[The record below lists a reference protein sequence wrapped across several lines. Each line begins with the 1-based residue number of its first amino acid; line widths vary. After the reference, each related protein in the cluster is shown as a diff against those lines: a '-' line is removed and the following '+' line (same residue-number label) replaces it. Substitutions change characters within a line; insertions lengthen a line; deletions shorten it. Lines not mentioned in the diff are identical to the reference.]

1 MRHSALGS
9 RETFSGPSRFAV
21 PLALLFAACAPATQ
35 SNETGTGGQST
46 SKGGSVGTAG
56 NSAGGGGSGG
66 SGQGGASATGGTT
79 SGSGGDSTG
88 AGGAVTGSG
97 GASSGGAT
105 GGGGSAAGGSG
116 GVSATGNGGS
126 AGGGGA
132 GGTAPG
138 RGGGGGSAGA
148 AGTTG
153 AAGSSARGGAAGTAA
168 GGGGATG
175 AGGQAP
181 GNFQKAAGKIPNS
194 AQPASTVNLAKA
206 DWQKGIIS
214 PSMQNGHQ
222 INQPSV
228 LNGYLVI
235 GGNEEFWIHDV
246 SNPAAPKQLS
256 SFTTPS
262 RTGAEAESHT
272 VSYARYGDTF
282 YMVTIGGRGINI
294 WDVTSVTAPK
304 HIKAVSIPGTNYG
317 DYTEAVWGV
326 TWQGQYIYVGA
337 TNNGIKVVDAANPAS
352 AAIVKEVPT
361 SSYGGVSAG
370 PLDAIGN
377 VLVVMTP
384 KESGGVATLDISDP
398 VNPVRLASFTTEKA
412 YIGQFHRHYVFLIGL
427 MAWDVLTN
435 PKSIGSGTAPIGR
448 LPTESS
454 EYMTFSDDYMFLG
467 HTRTE
472 IGGTPGASKINVS
485 DPRSMK
491 VTSRI
496 WGRMNLGDKNDDQF
510 NFPIGNLVVI
520 GDDQS
525 PYPGWFLAV
534 HQTAPDTTPP
544 VVDTVIPNNQA
555 TAVSTKSRIGVT
567 FSDNIELAT
576 VNAASFIVRP
586 MGGQPL
592 TGKWGA
598 RMGVLNFDPDQDLQ
612 PGTTYEVVLPKGGI
626 ADLVGNTLATEWKST
641 FTTN

>member
-1 MRHSALGS
+1 MIKSRTSTGRFLPTDLFVGLVATLLASAG
-9 RETFSGPSRFAV
+9 
-21 PLALLFAACAPATQ
+21 CAP
-35 SNETGTGGQST
+35 SGVTGGDGGSGGQST
-46 SKGGSVGTAG
+46 STGASGTGGSATGGAVGMGGNAAAG
-56 NSAGGGGSGG
+56 SNGTGS
-66 SGQGGASATGGTT
+66 GGASATGGFAGSSSVAGTGGSV
-79 SGSGGDSTG
+79 SGRGGSSASGG
-88 AGGAVTGSG
+88 AGGAAAGSG
-97 GASSGGAT
+97 GASAT
-105 GGGGSAAGGSG
+105 AG
-116 GVSATGNGGS
+116 T
-126 AGGGGA
+126 
-132 GGTAPG
+132 
-138 RGGGGGSAGA
+138 GGGSAG
-148 AGTTG
+148 
-153 AAGSSARGGAAGTAA
+153 RGGAGGVTGLAGSVGT
-168 GGGGATG
+168 GGAGAG
-175 AGGQAP
+175 AGGT
-181 GNFQKAAGKIPNS
+181 GTGTFQKAAGTIPN
-194 AQPASTVNLAKA
+194 APQPASTVNVPKA
-206 DWQKGIIS
+206 DWQRGIIS

-246 SNPAAPKQLS
+246 SNPAQPRQLS

-262 RTGAEAESHT
+262 RTGGEAESHT
-272 VSYARYGDTF
+272 VSYARYGNTF
-282 YMVTIGGRGINI
+282 YMVTPGGRGINI
-294 WDVTSVTAPK
+294 WDVTSATAPR
-304 HIKAVSIPGTNYG
+304 HVKAVAIPGTNYG

-352 AAIVKEVPT
+352 AAVVKEVPT

-398 VNPVRLASFTTEKA
+398 INPVRLASFTTDIA
-412 YIGQFHRHYVFLIGL
+412 YIGQFHRRYVFLIGL
-427 MAWDVLTN
+427 KAWDVLTN
-435 PKSIGSGTAPIGR
+435 PRSIGSGTAPIGR
-448 LPTESS
+448 LGTEGA
-454 EYMTFSDDYMFLG
+454 EYMAFQDDYMFLG
-467 HTRTE
+467 HLRTE

-485 DPRSMK
+485 NPRSMS

-496 WGRMNLGDKNDDQF
+496 WGRLNLGAINDDQF
-510 NFPIGNLVVI
+510 VFPMGNLVVI
-520 GDDQS
+520 GDDQA

-534 HQTAPDTTPP
+534 HQAEPDTKPP

-555 TAVSTKSRIGVT
+555 TAVSIKTRIGVT

-586 MGGQPL
+586 LGGQPL
-592 TGKWGA
+592 AGKWGL

-612 PGTTYEVVLPKGGI
+612 PGTTYEVVLPKGGL